1 MTNFFQYLDIC
12 ADTMKRLRDPG
23 IMPVGM
29 AITLDDRVF
38 DHVLELVNGQSGYV
52 NAKHVKEEFTVE
64 VVNRGYMRIQIRD
77 YPFSVTRYNAE
88 ENDESRSLLQNL
100 RDQDSSGIF
109 PEGKTD

>member
-12 ADTMKRLRDPG
+12 ADAMKRLRDPG

-38 DHVLELVNGQSGYV
+38 DHLLELVNGQSGYV
-52 NAKHVKEEFTVE
+52 NAKYVKEEFTVE

-77 YPFSVTRYNAE
+77 YRFSVTRYNAE

-109 PEGKTD
+109 PKTKSD